1 MRRTRRVQRQN
12 RVLTAPEPN
21 GPLFAVLLRLPTAP
35 ALPPGEKGDFGTSPI
50 YAQLSD
56 KLLLAL
62 VYSHGVRDMKHNRDR
77 EIKAPST
84 FLPFSGQRG

>member
-21 GPLFAVLLRLPTAP
+21 GPLFAVLVRLPTAP

-50 YAQLSD
+50 YGQLSD
-56 KLLLAL
+56 KPRLAF
-62 VYSHGVRDMKHNRDR
+62 VYLDGGAGH
-77 EIKAPST
+77 EA
-84 FLPFSGQRG
+84 Q

>member
-21 GPLFAVLLRLPTAP
+21 GPLFAVLVRLPTAP

-50 YAQLSD
+50 YGQLSD

-62 VYSHGVRDMKHNRDR
+62 SILTWGARY
-77 EIKAPST
+77 EA
-84 FLPFSGQRG
+84 Q